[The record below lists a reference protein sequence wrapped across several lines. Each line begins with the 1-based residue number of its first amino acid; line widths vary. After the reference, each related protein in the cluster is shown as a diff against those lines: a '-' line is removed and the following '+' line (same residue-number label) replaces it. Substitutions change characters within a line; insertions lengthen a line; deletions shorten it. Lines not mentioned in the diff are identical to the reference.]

1 MGQLRLRSSFLV
13 KAISSLYVMLSAS
26 GAALSAGLGSAAGP
40 GHSQTQWRLSFTPYA
55 WLTWLDGEQ
64 TVRGRSVDVKVDPI
78 QVLGHLERVPFFGY
92 GEARNGRLVVY
103 TDVFY
108 ANLGLSGDGIRS
120 RSLAPGINGALS
132 AAFGLDFEE
141 TVFEVGG
148 AYEVMKVDS
157 HAAIDVLAGARY
169 WHQKMSVNLAL
180 AGTLDV
186 GDLEIS
192 RGFAAARSGSVDWI
206 DPVVGARL
214 RYNLAPGQD
223 VMLRGD
229 VGGFG
234 VGSQFSWNA
243 LAAYSFIVAKQDG
256 VTYSGLLGYRALSAD
271 YEQGSGRSKYVYDQV
286 MHGPITGLTIGF

>member
-1 MGQLRLRSSFLV
+1 MIHRHLCPLRFAKGVAFFSF
-13 KAISSLYVMLSAS
+13 MLGVS
-26 GAALSAGLGSAAGP
+26 GAALSADLGGALRPETPPS
-40 GHSQTQWRLSFTPYA
+40 QWRLSFTPYA

-64 TVRGRSVDVKVDPI
+64 TTRGRSVDVNVNPI

-92 GEARNGRLVVY
+92 GEARNGPLAVY

-108 ANLGLSGDGIRS
+108 ANLGLSGDGVRS
-120 RSLAPGINGALS
+120 RTLAPGINGTLS
-132 AAFGLDFEE
+132 AAIGLDFEE
-141 TVFEVGG
+141 TVVEVGG
-148 AYEVMKVDS
+148 AYEVMKWDS
-157 HAAIDVLAGARY
+157 RTAIDVLAGARY
-169 WHQKMSVNLAL
+169 WHQEMGVNLAL

-186 GDLEIS
+186 GDLQIS
-192 RGFAAARSGSVDWI
+192 RGFAAARSGSVDWV

-214 RYNLAPGQD
+214 RYNLAPGHD

-243 LAAYSFIVAKQDG
+243 LAAYSFIFAKQDG

-271 YEQGSGRSKYVYDQV
+271 YEQGSGRTKYVYDQV